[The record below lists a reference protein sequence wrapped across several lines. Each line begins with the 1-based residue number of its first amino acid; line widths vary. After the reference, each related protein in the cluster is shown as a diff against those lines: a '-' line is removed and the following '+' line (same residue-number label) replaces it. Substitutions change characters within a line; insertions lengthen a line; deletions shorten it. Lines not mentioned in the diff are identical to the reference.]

1 MAGSGTKKLRIVDM
15 AYIALFAA
23 LMAVCSWISI
33 PATVPFTLQTFA
45 IFAALGL
52 LGGKRGTVAVA
63 VYLLLGA
70 IGVPVFAG
78 FQGGI
83 GALLGTTGG
92 YLLGFLLSALIVWG
106 MEARF
111 GSKTGVFLLSAVLD
125 TDVDSTSHRML
136 LQGEIP
142 SPIDAPAGCRF
153 CTRCPYASDECRTV
167 APALREVESGHQVAC
182 HRVAQE
188 KCPACP

>member
-1 MAGSGTKKLRIVDM
+1 MAKRYADVPWLHHGNRAHRRGVFQT
-15 AYIALFAA
+15 AA
-23 LMAVCSWISI
+23 H
-33 PATVPFTLQTFA
+33 PYTQ
-45 IFAALGL
+45 
-52 LGGKRGTVAVA
+52 
-63 VYLLLGA
+63 
-70 IGVPVFAG
+70 
-78 FQGGI
+78 
-83 GALLGTTGG
+83 
-92 YLLGFLLSALIVWG
+92 
-106 MEARF
+106 
-111 GSKTGVFLLSAVLD
+111 FLLSAVLD